1 MNANVIQQQQHE
13 QYPQYQQQ
21 QQQPYQQQ
29 YHHKPL
35 QKQQQHQP
43 LWSNETEVL
52 GAVSLRNEHKTNFA
66 SDKKAIVK
74 DVKLGN
80 LIFAACQA
88 WIISSLLHINEN
100 LCNCTK
106 LKYIPYIVFSFSFIV
121 PLEFSKFVYVLYF
134 GRGTTE
140 NCYQIR
146 SSLVSMQLQ
155 ILTTYLS

>member
-29 YHHKPL
+29 YHHQPL

-66 SDKKAIVK
+66 SDKKSIVK
-74 DVKLGN
+74 EVKLGN
-80 LIFAACQA
+80 LILK
-88 WIISSLLHINEN
+88 SLLHMSF
-100 LCNCTK
+100 LLTRK
-106 LKYIPYIVFSFSFIV
+106 LWMQQLLFESNV
-121 PLEFSKFVYVLYF
+121 
-134 GRGTTE
+134 GTHFL
-140 NCYQIR
+140 N
-146 SSLVSMQLQ
+146 
-155 ILTTYLS
+155 